1 MPPAPEVTRAER
13 NEMNK
18 ISIKKLSRKIEREYA
33 VAIRFCKLDTGAYY
47 TMMIDTDDADVW
59 SDVFLNSNDWKE
71 YHSPTIHKLETVY
84 SAEDYLSE
92 AIDILQEAGWAI
104 TD

>member
-1 MPPAPEVTRAER
+1 MKKT
-13 NEMNK
+13 
-18 ISIKKLSRKIEREYA
+18 SIKKLSRKIEREYA

-59 SDVFLNSNDWKE
+59 SDTFISSNDWRE
-71 YHSPTIHKLETVY
+71 YRSPTIYKLETAY
-84 SAEDYLSE
+84 SAEEYLDE
-92 AIDILQEAGWAI
+92 AIELLQEAGWEF